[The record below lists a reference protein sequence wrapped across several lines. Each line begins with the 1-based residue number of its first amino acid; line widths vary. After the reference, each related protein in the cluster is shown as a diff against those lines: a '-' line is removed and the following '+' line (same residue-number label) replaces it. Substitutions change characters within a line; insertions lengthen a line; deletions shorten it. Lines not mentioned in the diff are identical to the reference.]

1 MTTMTKTIR
10 FGGAALVAVSTIALA
25 GLARPA
31 ARPAPSATVE
41 AAQSLEVFKIDGVH
55 SSVIF
60 KVKHKEVS
68 WFHGRFNGLTG
79 EIGWNGDEP
88 TGHSIKA
95 EIKVANVDTNSK
107 QRDDHLRGPDFFDFA
122 NYPTISFVSKG
133 AKKSGEN
140 MYEVSGDLTMHGVTK
155 SITVMM
161 EHVGGGAAG
170 KLIGVAAE
178 FTIKRSDFGMTYGV
192 DGPVGDEV
200 TIFLGIEGVKGS

>member
-1 MTTMTKTIR
+1 MKVTMIR
-10 FGGAALVAVSTIALA
+10 LGVAALLAASTIGLA

-31 ARPAPSATVE
+31 VDSAAVETAREPE
-41 AAQSLEVFKIDGVH
+41 IFKIDTVH

-60 KVKHKEVS
+60 KVKHMGVS
-68 WFHGRFNGLTG
+68 WFYGRFNDISG

-88 TGHSIKA
+88 AGHSIKA
-95 EIKVANVDTNSK
+95 EIKAASVDTNSAD
-107 QRDDHLRGPDFFDFA
+107 RDKHLRSNDFFDTA

-140 MYEVSGDLTMHGVTK
+140 RYEVSGDLTLHGVTK
-155 SITVMM
+155 SITVMI
-161 EHVGGGAAG
+161 EHVGTATARG
-170 KLIGVAAE
+170 KRIGVAAE

-200 TIFLGIEGVKGS
+200 TIFLGLEGLKADR

>member
-1 MTTMTKTIR
+1 MKVMTIR
-10 FGGAALVAVSTIALA
+10 LGLAAVLAASTIALS

-31 ARPAPSATVE
+31 LESARLE
-41 AAQSLEVFKIDGVH
+41 AGQNPEVFQIDPVH

-60 KVKHKEVS
+60 KVKHMGVS
-68 WFHGRFNGLTG
+68 WFYGRFNDITG

-95 EIKVANVDTNSK
+95 EIKAASVDTNSAD
-107 QRDDHLRGPDFFDFA
+107 RDKHLRSNDFFDTA

-140 MYEVSGDLTMHGVTK
+140 RYEVSGDLTMHGVTK
-155 SITVMM
+155 SITVMID
-161 EHVGGGAAG
+161 HVGTATARG
-170 KLIGVAAE
+170 KRIGIAAE
-178 FTIKRSDFGMTYGV
+178 FTVKRSDFGMTYGI

-200 TIFLGIEGVKGS
+200 TIFLGIEGIKSDR